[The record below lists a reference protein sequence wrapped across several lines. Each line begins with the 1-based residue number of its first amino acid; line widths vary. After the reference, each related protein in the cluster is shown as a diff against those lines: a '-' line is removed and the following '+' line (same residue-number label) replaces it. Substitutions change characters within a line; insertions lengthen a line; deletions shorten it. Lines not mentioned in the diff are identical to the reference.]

1 MFVYCVKNKINNKE
15 YVGLTSRCV
24 KERWRNHCLAAYRKG
39 EKEKYPFY
47 RAIRKY
53 GKENFDVFVLE
64 ICDSIEDM
72 KESEI
77 KHIKERKTF
86 VVDGGYNST
95 LGGDGSFGRIVS
107 ETQKKKNGDK
117 HRGKTMSLSSRKK
130 MSDAKKGMYSLGNHP
145 KSKSILVNGEK
156 TYNCIKEFVL
166 ETGLKYASVVS
177 SLNRNDGKTN
187 FNGYL
192 IERL

>member
-1 MFVYCVKNKINNKE
+1 MYVYCVKNKINNKE

-39 EKEKYPFY
+39 EKDSYPFY

-53 GKENFDVFVLE
+53 GKDNFEVFVLE
-64 ICDSIEDM
+64 TCSSIEEM

-77 KHIKERKTF
+77 KHIMERKTF
-86 VVDGGYNST
+86 VTDGGYNAT
-95 LGGDGSFGRIVS
+95 KGGDGSFGRIVTES
-107 ETQKKKNGDK
+107 QKRKNGEK
-117 HRGKTMSLSSRKK
+117 HRGKVMSISSRKK
-130 MSDAKKGMYSLGNHP
+130 MSESNKGMYNLSNHP
-145 KSKSILVNGEK
+145 KAKSILVDGK
-156 TYNCIKEFVL
+156 KVYNCIKEFVV
-166 ETGLKYASVVS
+166 ETNLNYASVVA
-177 SLNRNDGKTN
+177 SLNRNDGKTT